1 MSAGREPGQPTGSAL
16 GLPAVAAYLTSARDG
31 AALTKRASRLGVA
44 LAGMAQEL
52 VAARRE
58 IAVLRR
64 ENSALR
70 SKLEAAGAS

>member
-1 MSAGREPGQPTGSAL
+1 MSADWEPDQPTGTAL
-16 GLPAVAAYLTSARDG
+16 GLPVVAAYLTGARDE
-31 AALTKRASRLGVA
+31 AALVARASRLGVA